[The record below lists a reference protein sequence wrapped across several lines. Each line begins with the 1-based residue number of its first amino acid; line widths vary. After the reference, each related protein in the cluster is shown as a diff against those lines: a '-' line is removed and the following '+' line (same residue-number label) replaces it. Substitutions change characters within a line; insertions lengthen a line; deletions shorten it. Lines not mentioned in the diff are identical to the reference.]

1 MGQHTTDHRGW
12 QLSLY
17 PGRTWVGCAKQER
30 APFDVI
36 LIKGFSGASVLAEL
50 RRKVDEI
57 EDASTRPDA
66 TG

>member
-1 MGQHTTDHRGW
+1 MGQHTTDYRGW
-12 QLSLY
+12 QLTLY

-36 LIKGFSGASVLAEL
+36 LIKGFSGTSVLAEL

-57 EDASTRPDA
+57 EDAGDGRDA